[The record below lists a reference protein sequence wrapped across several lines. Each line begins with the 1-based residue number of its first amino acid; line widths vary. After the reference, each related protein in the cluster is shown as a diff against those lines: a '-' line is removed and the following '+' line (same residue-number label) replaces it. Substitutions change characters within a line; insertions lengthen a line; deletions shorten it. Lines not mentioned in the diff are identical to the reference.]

1 MDTYCD
7 ACGVKKTEEGKH
19 PDQQCEAR
27 QWAAHQGRMMREIII
42 ALNRTA
48 KTLDDWRTLDAP
60 LRRT

>member
-19 PDQQCEAR
+19 PKVECEPR

-42 ALNRTA
+42 ALNKIAARV
-48 KTLDDWRTLDAP
+48 LEPRGV
-60 LRRT
+60 